1 MLTNFLFMKTR
12 LFLVIFIIYFTQNIK
27 AQDVLWEKS
36 FGGKQ
41 SEYLLDVVPT
51 ADYGFLLAG
60 SSLSNKS
67 GNKDHKGQGDLDY
80 WLWKMSERGDIN
92 WQKQLG
98 GSGTDMLQTAAG
110 TIDGGF
116 ILGGTSDSKKSGDK
130 MVDGF
135 GGNDYWIIK
144 LDATGSEQWQQTIGG
159 ESQELLQVVIQ
170 TKDGGY
176 LVAGSSSSSAQKSD
190 AVSQNLYAK
199 TAEYYGNLDYWIVKL
214 SGTGKLEWQKSF
226 GGEYADVL
234 KSAVQ
239 TTDGGYIIG
248 GTSNSPISGNKT
260 VDNFGMNDY
269 WILKLDK
276 DGTIEW
282 QEGYG
287 GSKDDELSHILLTAD
302 NNYLL
307 AGHSFSG
314 ADGNKARSNREGSDL
329 WLIKIDQNSSK
340 LWQETYNIGKQDFL
354 MSIIENNDNTLLMGA
369 HAKSEKTLNQKL
381 DKEGIDDYTILKL
394 KENGEELW
402 RKSIG
407 GTGEDILRKVVET
420 RDGGYVLAGTS
431 NSKIS
436 GERNSSIGMNDFWV
450 VKLKDKDKS
459 PHIKNIIEAIPNPAN
474 DYTNVIIGYD
484 FDEGTASLY
493 DLAGRQI
500 NSFKIYNRTVPIS
513 LIGLPDGIYIVNIKT
528 NVSNESVKIIKR
540 NNKR

>member
-1 MLTNFLFMKTR
+1 MKQIQTSRIIVLLTILLAALHSR
-12 LFLVIFIIYFTQNIK
+12 
-27 AQDVLWEKS
+27 AQEVLWEKS

-60 SSLSNKS
+60 SSLSDKS
-67 GNKDHKGQGDLDY
+67 GNKDNKGQGDLDY
-80 WLWKMSERGDIN
+80 WLWKMSERGDID

-98 GSGTDMLQTAAG
+98 GSGTDMLQTATG

-135 GGNDYWIIK
+135 GADDYWIIK
-144 LDATGSEQWQQTIGG
+144 LDATGNEQWQQTIGG

-190 AVSQNLYAK
+190 AIPQNLYAK
-199 TAEYYGNLDYWIVKL
+199 TAEHYGNLDYWIVKL
-214 SGTGKLEWQKSF
+214 NRTGKIEWQKSF

-239 TTDGGYIIG
+239 TADGGYIIG

-276 DGTIEW
+276 NGVIEW
-282 QEGYG
+282 QNGFG
-287 GSKDDELSHILLTAD
+287 GNKDDELSQILLTAD
-302 NNYLL
+302 NSYLL

-314 ADGNKARSNREGSDL
+314 TDGNKSKSNREGSDL
-329 WLIKIDQNSSK
+329 WLVKIDQNSTI
-340 LWQETYNIGKQDFL
+340 LWQETYHIGKQDFL
-354 MSIIENNDNTLLMGA
+354 MSIVENKDNTLLIGA
-369 HAKSEKTLNQKL
+369 HAKSEITLRQKQN
-381 DKEGIDDYTILKL
+381 KEGVNDYTIIKL

-402 RKSIG
+402 RKSVG
-407 GTGEDILRKVVET
+407 GSGEDILRKAVET

-431 NSKIS
+431 SSKIS

-450 VKLKDKDKS
+450 VKLKDKDKLS
-459 PHIKNIIEAIPNPAN
+459 STKNLIEAIPNPAN
-474 DYTNVIIGYD
+474 DYTNIIIGYD
-484 FDEGTASLY
+484 FEEGTASLY

-500 NSFKIYNRTVPIS
+500 SSFPIYTRTVPIN
-513 LIGLPDGIYIVNIKT
+513 LTGLPDGIYLVNIKT
-528 NVSNESVKIIKR
+528 NISNESVKIIKR
-540 NNKR
+540 NGTN

>member
-1 MLTNFLFMKTR
+1 MKHLQTP
-12 LFLVIFIIYFTQNIK
+12 LIILLIIIITPSGSC
-27 AQDVLWEKS
+27 AQEVLWEKS

-60 SSLSNKS
+60 SSLSDKS
-67 GNKDHKGQGDLDY
+67 GNKDNKGQGDLDY
-80 WLWKMSERGDIN
+80 WLWKMSERGDID

-98 GSGTDMLQTAAG
+98 GSGTDMLQAAAG

-116 ILGGTSDSKKSGDK
+116 ILGGSSDSKKSGDK

-144 LDATGSEQWQQTIGG
+144 LNAAGSEQWQHTIGG

-176 LVAGSSSSSAQKSD
+176 LVAGSSSSSAQKSE
-190 AVSQNLYAK
+190 AVSENLYAK
-199 TAEYYGNLDYWIVKL
+199 TAEHYGNLDYWIVKL
-214 SGTGKLEWQKSF
+214 SRSGQLEWQKSF

-239 TTDGGYIIG
+239 TPDGGYIVG

-260 VDNFGMNDY
+260 VDTFGMNDY

-276 DGTIEW
+276 NGTIEW
-282 QEGYG
+282 QEGFG
-287 GSKDDELSHILLTAD
+287 GNKDDELSQILLTAD

-314 ADGNKARSNREGSDL
+314 TDGNKSKSNREGSDL
-329 WLIKIDQNSSK
+329 WLVKIDQNSTI
-340 LWQETYNIGKQDFL
+340 LWQETYHMGKQDFL
-354 MSIIENNDNTLLMGA
+354 MSIVENKDTTLLIGA
-369 HAKSEKTLNQKL
+369 HAKSEITLRQKQ
-381 DKEGIDDYTILKL
+381 DKEGVNDYTIIKL
-394 KENGEELW
+394 KDDGEEIW
-402 RKSIG
+402 RKSVG
-407 GTGEDILRKVVET
+407 GSGEDILRKAVET

-431 NSKIS
+431 GSKVS

-450 VKLKDKDKS
+450 VKLKDKDKL
-459 PHIKNIIEAIPNPAN
+459 PPIKNIIEAIPNPAN
-474 DYTNVIIGYD
+474 DYTNIIIGYD
-484 FDEGTASLY
+484 FEEGTASLY

-500 NSFKIYNRTVPIS
+500 SSFPIYNRTVPIA
-513 LIGLPDGIYIVNIKT
+513 LAGLPEGIYVVNIKT
-528 NVSNESVKIIKR
+528 NMGNDSVKVIK
-540 NNKR
+540 NGTIK

>member
-1 MLTNFLFMKTR
+1 MKAIFLPQYVILIFLFSYR
-12 LFLVIFIIYFTQNIK
+12 CHS
-27 AQDVLWEKS
+27 QDILWEKS

-60 SSLSNKS
+60 SSLSDKS
-67 GNKDHKGQGDLDY
+67 GNKDNKGQGDLDY
-80 WLWKMSERGDIN
+80 WLWKMSERGDID

-135 GGNDYWIIK
+135 GADDYWIIK

-159 ESQELLQVVIQ
+159 ESQELLHVVIQ

-176 LVAGSSSSSAQKSD
+176 LVAGSSSSSAQKSE
-190 AVSQNLYAK
+190 AIPQNLYVK
-199 TAEYYGNLDYWIVKL
+199 TAEHYGNLDYWIVKL
-214 SGTGKLEWQKSF
+214 SRNGKLEWQKSF

-239 TTDGGYIIG
+239 TADGGYLIG

-276 DGTIEW
+276 NGVIEW
-282 QEGYG
+282 QNGFG
-287 GSKDDELSHILLTAD
+287 GSKDDELSQILLTAD
-302 NNYLL
+302 NSYLL

-314 ADGNKARSNREGSDL
+314 TDGNKSKSNREGSDL
-329 WLIKIDQNSSK
+329 WLVKIDQNSTI
-340 LWQETYNIGKQDFL
+340 LWQETYHMGKQDFL
-354 MSIIENNDNTLLMGA
+354 MSIVENKDTTLLIGA
-369 HAKSEKTLNQKL
+369 HAKSEITLRQKQNR
-381 DKEGIDDYTILKL
+381 EGINDYTIIKL

-402 RKSIG
+402 RKSVG
-407 GTGEDILRKVVET
+407 GSGEDILRKAVET

-431 NSKIS
+431 SSKVS

-450 VKLKDKDKS
+450 VKLKDKDKV
-459 PHIKNIIEAIPNPAN
+459 PPTKNIIEAIPNPAN
-474 DYTNVIIGYD
+474 DYTNIIIGYD
-484 FDEGTASLY
+484 LEEGTASLY

-500 NSFKIYNRTVPIS
+500 SSFPIHDRTVPIE
-513 LIGLPDGIYIVNIKT
+513 LTGLPEGIYVVNIKT
-528 NVSNESVKIIKR
+528 NMGNDSVKVIKI
-540 NNKR
+540 NKN